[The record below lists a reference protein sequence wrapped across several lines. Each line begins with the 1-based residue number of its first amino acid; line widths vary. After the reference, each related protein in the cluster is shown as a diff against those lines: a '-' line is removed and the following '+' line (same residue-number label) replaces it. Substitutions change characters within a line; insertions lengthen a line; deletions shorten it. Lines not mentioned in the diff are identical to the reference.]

1 MNCNI
6 LDHIIFDSH
15 NFHTHQFKLRCKKN
29 PFDKNN
35 EWHSLSASLNFAKL
49 NVCGKIE
56 IKNEGTNHAEQPNL
70 NSLNALNSE
79 YDKFE

>member
-1 MNCNI
+1 M
-6 LDHIIFDSH
+6 
-15 NFHTHQFKLRCKKN
+15 
-29 PFDKNN
+29 
-35 EWHSLSASLNFAKL
+35 SASLNFAKL

-79 YDKFE
+79 YDKFEWVHNRTYIEL

>member
-1 MNCNI
+1 ME
-6 LDHIIFDSH
+6 
-15 NFHTHQFKLRCKKN
+15 KN
-29 PFDKNN
+29 PFDENN
-35 EWHSLSASLNFAKL
+35 ECIINFAKL

-79 YDKFE
+79 YDKYE